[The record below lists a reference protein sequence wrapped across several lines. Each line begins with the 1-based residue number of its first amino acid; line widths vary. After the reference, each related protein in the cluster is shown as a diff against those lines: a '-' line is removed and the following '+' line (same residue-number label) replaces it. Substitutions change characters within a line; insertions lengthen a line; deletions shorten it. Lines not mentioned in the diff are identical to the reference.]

1 VRRWSPSPL
10 GGAALVAVGT
20 CVAEVIQKIE
30 FTRQASAV
38 TVSYPFVFQPSAP
51 PTRSLRK
58 DRVMFPRVLRQ
69 HREQLQACYETE
81 LRKQP
86 DLSGTVTATFTVEA
100 DGTVS
105 KASATGVDPAVS
117 SCVANAIK
125 LVVFERPV
133 RKTDVSYPF
142 VFEALGEATPITSGS
157 DDDTM
162 MVRRHIKR
170 SIAKIQFCYEQQR
183 AKQPTLAGTVRV
195 AFEIDATGKVTRS
208 SGDGVDPAVAT
219 CVARVVQGIV
229 FDKPSK
235 PPLSINYPLTF
246 RASP

>member
-1 VRRWSPSPL
+1 MRRWSPSPL

-142 VFEALGEATPITSGS
+142 VFEALGAATPITSGS

-162 MVRRHIKR
+162 NGSMPISTKRETVPAASFVCSVENRRWPVSEASMAISAVSR
-170 SIAKIQFCYEQQR
+170 SRIS
-183 AKQPTLAGTVRV
+183 PTRMM
-195 AFEIDATGKVTRS
+195 
-208 SGDGVDPAVAT
+208 SG
-219 CVARVVQGIV
+219 
-229 FDKPSK
+229 
-235 PPLSINYPLTF
+235 SI
-246 RASP
+246 RR